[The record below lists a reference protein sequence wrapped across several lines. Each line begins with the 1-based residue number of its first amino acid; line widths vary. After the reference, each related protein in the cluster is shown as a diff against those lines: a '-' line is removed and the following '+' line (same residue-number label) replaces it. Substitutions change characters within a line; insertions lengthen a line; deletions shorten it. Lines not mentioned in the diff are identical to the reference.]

1 MTPTLT
7 DRPERG
13 TAPDGRRGLPERS
26 PRRSRLWL
34 VLGTILTVPTLLWGG
49 FQVVLMIAH
58 EEVHVTEAVT
68 AEGITAIEVRNPTGT
83 VEIVGADVDEI
94 TIDSQ
99 VSHGLRRTGHGHRVE
114 GDRLVVWATCP
125 IIGSSWCEATQRIE
139 VPADLA
145 VEVRSAGRLELRSL
159 TGPVEARLGNGSIT
173 ADRLAGPTILRST
186 NEDVRVAGH
195 RGEELEVTSSNGD
208 VELELDRPPT
218 RVEARTTNGDVTVA
232 VPPDDEIRYAVD
244 VDARYGDRTN
254 AVISDPGSDRVITA
268 RTTNGDATV
277 RYR

>member
-1 MTPTLT
+1 MTPILT
-7 DRPERG
+7 DHPERG
-13 TAPDGRRGLPERS
+13 ADPSRPRGRPHQS

-34 VLGTILTVPTLLWGG
+34 VFGTVLTVPVLLWST

-58 EEVHVTEAVT
+58 EEVQVTETVT
-68 AEGITAIEVRNPTGT
+68 ADGITAIEVRNPTGT

-125 IIGSSWCEATQRIE
+125 IIGSSWCEATQRIV

-145 VEVRSAGRLELRSL
+145 VDVRSAERLELRSL
-159 TGPVEARLGNGSIT
+159 TGPVEARLGNGSII
-173 ADRLAGPTILRST
+173 ADRLAGPTTLRST
-186 NEDVRVAGH
+186 NEDVRVTDQ
-195 RGEELEVTSSNGD
+195 RGEELEATSSNGD
-208 VELELDRPPT
+208 VEIEFDQPPT

-232 VPPDDEIRYAVD
+232 VPPDDEIRYDVD
-244 VDARYGDRTN
+244 VDARHGDRTN
-254 AVISDPGSDRVITA
+254 AVITDPGSDRVITA
-268 RTTNGDATV
+268 RTINGDATV
-277 RYR
+277 GYR